1 MYIHLQSA
9 LSAFLDTPDNQRLT
23 SPAVTGCEYSW
34 YVGRV
39 FSVWSLDVGAGVL
52 IDAESGNE
60 LFLGTKETQS
70 EEDKLGGV
78 ELRENQPIPAYSS

>member
-1 MYIHLQSA
+1 M
-9 LSAFLDTPDNQRLT
+9 
-23 SPAVTGCEYSW
+23 
-34 YVGRV
+34 
-39 FSVWSLDVGAGVL
+39 